1 MSLLKIEYTNVGTLG
16 MIDLVLVLI
25 IAIVRIIILRYT
37 SYMYK
42 VQEVYGHNYVWLLSP
57 IGDFTC

>member
-42 VQEVYGHNYVWLLSP
+42 VQEVYGHNYV
-57 IGDFTC
+57 